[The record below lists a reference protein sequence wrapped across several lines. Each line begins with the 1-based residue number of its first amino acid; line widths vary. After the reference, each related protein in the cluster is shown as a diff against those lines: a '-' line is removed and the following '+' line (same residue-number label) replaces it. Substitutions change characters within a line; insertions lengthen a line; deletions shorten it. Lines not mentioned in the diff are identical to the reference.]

1 MLHGKHNTNPAQ
13 IHSIKNKDVWVEDQR
28 QKMCKTECK
37 LERWRHTLSLSET
50 DLHFVGIPSDS
61 QGLVCSSGHGV
72 ILNHY
77 HLHSCSLL
85 QGYNQTDPETH
96 IIEFRHM
103 FGKGQ
108 NKQENIHRGRRSLVS
123 IYHQWHKPVHPA
135 AVWQKILKYPLLYHQ
150 TPEQLLCPGY
160 KSL

>member
-1 MLHGKHNTNPAQ
+1 
-13 IHSIKNKDVWVEDQR
+13 
-28 QKMCKTECK
+28 MCKTECK

-85 QGYNQTDPETH
+85 QLFDGLSSFADDQADFVGGDKDLLDRTVAVHLTVEAWPIPTLLHNLSQQPL
-96 IIEFRHM
+96 
-103 FGKGQ
+103 GLLNVLWAPSQCAG
-108 NKQENIHRGRRSLVS
+108 
-123 IYHQWHKPVHPA
+123 PVQHA
-135 AVWQKILKYPLLYHQ
+135 STV
-150 TPEQLLCPGY
+150 
-160 KSL
+160 